1 LLKLTIVLER
11 RDMGVYRLW
20 SLNGQLGGRHK
31 FALSGYV
38 TVDGFLRDS
47 VREPWHGHFVP
58 MVQ

>member
-20 SLNGQLGGRHK
+20 SLNGRLGRRYK

-38 TVDGFLRDS
+38 TVDGLAKDS
-47 VREPWHGHFVP
+47 RLVA
-58 MVQ
+58 

>member
-1 LLKLTIVLER
+1 
-11 RDMGVYRLW
+11 MGVYRLW